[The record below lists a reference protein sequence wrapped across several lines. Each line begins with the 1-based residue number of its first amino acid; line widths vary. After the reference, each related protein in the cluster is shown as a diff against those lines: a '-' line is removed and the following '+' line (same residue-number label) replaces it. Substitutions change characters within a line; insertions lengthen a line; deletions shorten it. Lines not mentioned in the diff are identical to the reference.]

1 MPLPAGTKLGPYE
14 IISPLGVGGMGEVY
28 RARDAKLGRDV
39 ALKVISPQFATD
51 HERMGRFQREAQ
63 VLASLNHP
71 HIAAI
76 YGFEDSSGVSALV
89 MELVEGPTLAERIH
103 RGALPVDESLTIA
116 RQIADALEC
125 AHEKG
130 IVHRDLKPA
139 NVKLDSADN
148 VKVLDF
154 GLAKALQD
162 DASSTDIH
170 NSPTLTMGSTKAGMI
185 LGTAAYMS
193 PEQAKGKSAD
203 RRADIWSFGV
213 VLYEM
218 LTGQQAFGGETV
230 SDSLASVIKDA
241 PDFTKLPAQTPARVR
256 ELLQRCLQKDPKQR
270 LQAIGDARIT
280 LDETIS
286 GSSVSGYNAAPAS
299 APSLAPAQT
308 HTAYPQPPAQSAHT
322 ASRWLPWLLVAAL
335 AFGLIAAVIALL
347 HSPRATDAR
356 AVELALPLPA
366 GQPLDTAN
374 GPAFAISPDGS
385 RIAFVVA
392 GLAAG
397 SGHLYLRDLD
407 QPDAVELEGA
417 GNAAAPFFSPDG
429 QWIGYFGDGKLKKIS
444 IRGGTPFILAN
455 APGYRGGD
463 WGEDDTIVFPNEF
476 TSGLYRISAS
486 GGNAEPLTHLDLQR
500 GETTHRWPQILPGGQ
515 AVIYTSSTNNNFFQQ
530 ASIDVASLK
539 GGKTQTL
546 VENAYYARYLAGGY
560 LAYVSQRTMFVAP
573 FDAKALKLTGPAIP
587 VLQHLASDLSN
598 GGVQFAVSRSGS
610 AIFSVGKADDDNLNL
625 AMFDRKGVATV
636 LLKDQTDAASP
647 HFSPDGKRIAFQKGH
662 AGIWVY
668 DIARNVATPM
678 TLDNPG
684 ATNPVWTPDGQRITY
699 AAPRH
704 SAKGAGDGIF
714 WRRADGRGPEEPLT
728 DDTVLNASP
737 SSWLPDGKTLV
748 SVRLSPKDLACCE
761 AWTITLDANGKPG
774 PPQPVISAQA
784 SGANTPSLVSY
795 PSFSPD
801 GRWLLYTA
809 QGGVQQVYVTPYPQ
823 GGGKWQVST
832 GESWE
837 AHWAKNSREI
847 FYVSVLQQLMRVPY
861 TVENGAFQPGSPELL
876 FSGGRFELRV
886 PYTSFDVSP
895 DGQHFVMLQPALA
908 RNSGDTLPTVI
919 LNWLT
924 QVRSALASDTK

>member
-1 MPLPAGTKLGPYE
+1 
-14 IISPLGVGGMGEVY
+14 
-28 RARDAKLGRDV
+28 
-39 ALKVISPQFATD
+39 VI
-51 HERMGRFQREAQ
+51 
-63 VLASLNHP
+63 
-71 HIAAI
+71 
-76 YGFEDSSGVSALV
+76 
-89 MELVEGPTLAERIH
+89 ELVEGPTLAERIH
-103 RGALPVDESLTIA
+103 SGAIPLDESLPIA
-116 RQIADALEC
+116 RQIADALEA

-139 NVKLDSADN
+139 NIKLNSADN

-162 DASSTDIH
+162 DASGTDLH

-185 LGTAAYMS
+185 LLS
-193 PEQAKGKSAD
+193 
-203 RRADIWSFGV
+203 
-213 VLYEM
+213 
-218 LTGQQAFGGETV
+218 
-230 SDSLASVIKDA
+230 
-241 PDFTKLPAQTPARVR
+241 
-256 ELLQRCLQKDPKQR
+256 
-270 LQAIGDARIT
+270 
-280 LDETIS
+280 
-286 GSSVSGYNAAPAS
+286 NAA
-299 APSLAPAQT
+299 
-308 HTAYPQPPAQSAHT
+308 
-322 ASRWLPWLLVAAL
+322 
-335 AFGLIAAVIALL
+335 
-347 HSPRATDAR
+347 
-356 AVELALPLPA
+356 
-366 GQPLDTAN
+366 
-374 GPAFAISPDGS
+374 
-385 RIAFVVA
+385 
-392 GLAAG
+392 
-397 SGHLYLRDLD
+397 
-407 QPDAVELEGA
+407 
-417 GNAAAPFFSPDG
+417 
-429 QWIGYFGDGKLKKIS
+429 
-444 IRGGTPFILAN
+444 
-455 APGYRGGD
+455 GYRGAD

-486 GGNAEPLTHLDLQR
+486 GGNAEPLTHLDAQR

-515 AVIYTSSTNNNFFQQ
+515 AVIYTSSTNNNFFQH
-530 ASIDVASLK
+530 ASIEVAPMNGPTKDGIS
-539 GGKTQTL
+539 QTL
-546 VENAYYARYLAGGY
+546 VENAYYARYLSGGY

-598 GGVQFAVSRSGS
+598 GGVQFAVSRTGS

-625 AMFDRKGVATV
+625 ALFDRKGAATV

-647 HFSPDGKRIAFQKGH
+647 HFSPDGKRIAFQKGN
-662 AGIWVY
+662 AGIWIY

-678 TLDNPG
+678 TLDNPA

-714 WRRADGRGPEEPLT
+714 WRRADGSGTEEPLT

-761 AWTITLDANGKPG
+761 AWTITLDANAKPG
-774 PPQPVISAQA
+774 APQPFISAQA

-795 PSFSPD
+795 PFFSPD

-809 QGGVQQVYVTPYPQ
+809 EQTGSQQVYVTGYPQ

-876 FSGGRFELRV
+876 FSDGRFELRV

-895 DGQHFVMLQPALA
+895 DGQHFVMLQPTNA
-908 RNSGDTLPTVI
+908 RTSGSTLPTVI

-924 QVRSALASDTK
+924 QVRSALASAQPDSK

>member
-1 MPLPAGTKLGPYE
+1 
-14 IISPLGVGGMGEVY
+14 MGEVY

-51 HERMGRFQREAQ
+51 AERMARFQREAQ

-89 MELVEGPTLAERIH
+89 MELVEGPTLAERIQS
-103 RGALPVDESLTIA
+103 GAIPLDESLPIA
-116 RQIADALEC
+116 RQIADALEA
-125 AHEKG
+125 AHERG

-139 NVKLDSADN
+139 NIKLNAADN

-162 DASSTDIH
+162 DASGTDLH
-170 NSPTLTMGSTKAGMI
+170 NSPTLTMGSTKAGVI

-241 PDFTKLPAQTPARVR
+241 PDFTKLPAPTPARVR

-270 LQAIGDARIT
+270 VQAIGDARIT
-280 LDETIS
+280 LDEAIQESKSGAISGTTS
-286 GSSVSGYNAAPAS
+286 GSSSGFAVAQGS
-299 APSLAPAQT
+299 EITPAQT
-308 HTAYPQPPAQSAHT
+308 AVGKPSQTSPPNST
-322 ASRWLPWLLVAAL
+322 TRLLPWLVAAALAIALVAAL
-335 AFGLIAAVIALL
+335 GALW
-347 HSPRATDAR
+347 HAPRSTDAR

-366 GQPLDTAN
+366 GQSLDTAN
-374 GPAFAISPDGS
+374 GPAYAVSPDGS
-385 RIAFVVA
+385 RIAFVVMGA
-392 GLAAG
+392 AAG
-397 SGHLYLRDLD
+397 SGRLFLRDLD
-407 QPDAVELEGA
+407 NPDAVELEGA
-417 GNAAAPFFSPDG
+417 GPSAAPFFSPDG

-444 IRGGTPFILAN
+444 IRGGTPFVLSN
-455 APGYRGGD
+455 AAGYRGAD
-463 WGEDDTIVFPNEF
+463 WGADDRIVFPNEF
-476 TSGLYRISAS
+476 TSGLYRIPAS
-486 GGNAEPLTHLDLQR
+486 GGNAEPLTHLDAQR

-515 AVIYTSSTNNNFFQQ
+515 AVIFTSSTNNNFFQH
-530 ASIDVASLK
+530 ASIEVASMK
-539 GGKTQTL
+539 DGKAQTL
-546 VENAYYARYLAGGY
+546 VENAYYARYLSGGY

-598 GGVQFAVSRSGS
+598 GGVQFAVSRTGS
-610 AIFSVGKADDDNLNL
+610 AIFSLGKSDEDNLNL
-625 AMFDRKGVATV
+625 AMFDRKGDATV
-636 LLKDQTDAASP
+636 LLKDQIDAASP
-647 HFSPDGKRIAFQKGH
+647 HFSPDGKRIAFQKGN

-678 TLDNPG
+678 TLDNPA
-684 ATNPVWTPDGQRITY
+684 ATNPVWTPDGKRITY
-699 AAPRH
+699 AAPRN
-704 SAKGAGDGIF
+704 SSKGAGDGIF
-714 WRRADGRGPEEPLT
+714 WRRADGSGTEEPLT
-728 DDTVLNASP
+728 DDTVLNATP
-737 SSWLPDGKTLV
+737 SSWLPDGKTLAF
-748 SVRLSPKDLACCE
+748 SRLSPKDYACCE
-761 AWTITLDANGKPG
+761 VWTITLDADGKPG
-774 PPQPVISAQA
+774 APKPFLSSQSTGSA
-784 SGANTPSLVSY
+784 SSLASY
-795 PSFSPD
+795 PFFSPD

-809 QGGVQQVYVTPYPQ
+809 EQIGSQEVYVTPYPQ
-823 GGGKWQVST
+823 TGGKWQVST

-837 AHWAKNSREI
+837 AHWAKNSRDI

-861 TVENGAFQPGSPELL
+861 TVENGAFQAGSPELL

-886 PYTSFDVSP
+886 PYTSFDVAP
-895 DGQHFVMLQPALA
+895 DGQHFVMLQPTNA
-908 RNSGDTLPTVI
+908 RSSGTTFPTVI

-924 QVRSALASDTK
+924 QVRAALASAQPDASK